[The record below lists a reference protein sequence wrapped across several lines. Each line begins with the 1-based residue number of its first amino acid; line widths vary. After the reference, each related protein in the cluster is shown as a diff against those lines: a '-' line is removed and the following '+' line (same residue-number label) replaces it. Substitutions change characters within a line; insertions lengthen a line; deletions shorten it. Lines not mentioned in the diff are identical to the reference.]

1 MTEPQIKDTTTGAEL
16 GITELVSS
24 YTSYFRG
31 SSDERV
37 HNIQIA
43 AARFHGLLIAP
54 GATLSM
60 SDVIGNISLDN
71 GYAEAL
77 IIVGDQTIAGVGG
90 GVCQVS
96 TTLFRTAFFG
106 GYEIDERNAHAYRVG
121 YYEQTAS
128 GHDQKLAGLDATVF
142 VPIVD
147 FKFTNDTPYWLL
159 METYVSPTNDTLT
172 WKFYSTSDGR
182 SVNWSSTGPTDII
195 EPADP
200 LYRENPDLPTG
211 KIKQVEY
218 AADGATVVVN
228 RTVTRGGQVLYNDNF
243 TTKYEPWQA
252 VFEYGPGTE
261 NIPSSSSGN

>member
-1 MTEPQIKDTTTGAEL
+1 VGHSAALQVNLTDPQIKDTATGAEL
-16 GITELVSS
+16 GITQLVSS

-37 HNIQIA
+37 HNIQTA

-60 SDVIGNISLDN
+60 SDVIGNITWITDTPSP
-71 GYAEAL
+71 
-77 IIVGDQTIAGVGG
+77 IIVGDQTIEGVGRRF
-90 GVCQVS
+90 CQVS

-106 GYEIDERNAHAYRVG
+106 GYRIDERHAHAYRVG

-128 GHDQKLAGLDATVF
+128 GHNAQFAGLDATVF

-159 METYVSPTNDTLT
+159 METYVSPTYDTLT

-182 SVNWSSTGPTDII
+182 SVDWETTGPPMWVEPPIPFI
-195 EPADP
+195 E
-200 LYRENPDLPTG
+200 RTHDLPKG

-218 AADGATVVVN
+218 AADGATVSIT
-228 RTVTRGGQVLYNDNF
+228 RTVTRNGQILYNDTFN
-243 TTKYEPWQA
+243 TKYEPWQA
-252 VFEYGPGTE
+252 V
-261 NIPSSSSGN
+261 I